1 MPKFERFVLR
11 TGENNNLSVGAV
23 YWSSVGVETSADALI
38 NPIAEEMPHRQETS
52 AQFLASTRLEISQ
65 ARFDTAELRFLE
77 QSNEKPIIGPTR
89 GPGDK
94 SEPPLEPP
102 ID

>member
-11 TGENNNLSVGAV
+11 TGEKNNLSVGAV

-77 QSNEKPIIGPTR
+77 QSNEIPIISRTKKLK
-89 GPGDK
+89 DE